1 MDEDVEVNCRTEM
14 ARSFPPEKDPTQATH
29 QCRLPMM
36 RPSSKPQSAI
46 HELTFMPQYS
56 ASGAQQTSQA
66 AVSALCGARRSI
78 GNRRVHGSPS
88 SRVQSTRNNIPSQDP
103 YDSTPIAR
111 LKPARRH
118 TCVGSTLASG
128 GRRPFRACY
137 EVLRDL

>member
-88 SRVQSTRNNIPSQDP
+88 SRVQSTRNNILSQDP
-103 YDSTPIAR
+103 YDSTHSTSQTREAAYLR
-111 LKPARRH
+111 GVNTCKRRKA
-118 TCVGSTLASG
+118 TFQS
-128 GRRPFRACY
+128 
-137 EVLRDL
+137 VL